1 VPLSA
6 TQFDDISASTLKLVE
21 KHVIDSYFLATPLQ
35 RYILDHC
42 QVPWNGGSLIQNQFL
57 LQGTAGGAFTK
68 GDDFDTT
75 QRNFIDE
82 KIFTIKLYYEN
93 ITLDLIDSEVFN
105 RGPLAVLDLADIQ
118 MQAAV
123 LTQSARMAVAMSLHG
138 QANTTGIV
146 GNRPKEINGW
156 IEALNDGVTPG
167 WDGSYFTSYGN
178 RSRANDT
185 LINSVP
191 YFGGNSDGTTAPIS
205 YQVMEETYQDCV
217 LGAQGMSFPDLG
229 VTNKALF
236 AYMKEKMQPQQRFA
250 QEADPIWGFPAL
262 RFNEAHIL
270 VDNYF
275 PSLKYGQS
283 TSYGNFLTGTFTS
296 PATVGSTSNMPT
308 STTINV
314 GEVFCWF
321 TTSRLKWYVT
331 NGLFGGEFRGFIAE
345 NNNTR
350 LSGQLLLAANLII
363 EEERAHRQLFGFGA

>member
-1 VPLSA
+1 MPLTAPQFSDIVA
-6 TQFDDISASTLKLVE
+6 TTLKEILPKFIV
-21 KHVIDSYFLATPLQ
+21 DSYFLATPLQ
-35 RYILDHC
+35 RYVLDHC
-42 QVPWNGGSLIQNQFL
+42 QVPWDGGAFNQNQFL

-68 GDDFDTT
+68 GDDFDTA

-82 KIFTIKLYYEN
+82 KIFTIKTYYEN
-93 ITLDLIDSEVFN
+93 ITVDMIDSEIFN
-105 RGPLAVLDLADIQ
+105 RGPLAVLDLTDIQ

-123 LTQSARMAVAMSLHG
+123 ITQSARLAVDMSLHG

-146 GNRPKEINGW
+146 GNRPKNINGW

-167 WDGSYFTSYGN
+167 WEGSYFTSYGQ

-205 YQVMEETYQDCV
+205 YQVLEETYQDCSI
-217 LGAQGMSFPDLG
+217 GTSEPDLG
-229 VTNKALF
+229 VCNKALF
-236 AYMKEKMQPQQRFA
+236 SYMKEKMQPQQRFTT
-250 QEADPIWGFPAL
+250 ERDPYWGFSGL
-262 RFNEAHIL
+262 KFNNAMIL

-283 TSYGNFLTGTFTS
+283 TPYGNFLTGTYTS
-296 PATVGSTSNMPT
+296 PASVGATSNMPT
-308 STTINV
+308 TTTINV

-321 TTSRLKWYVT
+321 TTPRIQWRVV

-350 LSGQLLLAANLII
+350 LSGQLLLAANMVIL
-363 EEERAHRQLFGFGA
+363 EERVHRQLFGFGA